1 MAGLLVTALLG
12 ATLGAATADAPRPTA
27 KPTLDAAEA
36 ARYARLALSCID
48 RPYPFKSERVL
59 TGAESVRPPRA
70 DHPVFFGCFDWHSAA
85 HGHWLLVRL
94 ARLFPGEP
102 LADEVRA
109 ALASRFTAERLA
121 GEAAF
126 FAEKEQKLFERP
138 YGWAWLLRLAA
149 ELRTWDDPQAQAWA
163 DQLAP
168 LEREIV
174 ARLSGYLPKL
184 TYPVRSGV
192 HPNTAF
198 ALAFALDY
206 AREVGNA
213 ELERLAVERARAYY
227 LADRAC
233 PVDYEP
239 SGEDFFSP
247 CLLEAD
253 LMRRVLPPAEFSS
266 WLDRFLPGL
275 REGRLG
281 NLGQPARVTDPADGK
296 IVHLDGL
303 NLVRAWTMRGI
314 GAALPGDD
322 TRRQRLFSL
331 AEAHAT
337 SGLARVASGHYEG
350 EHWLASFAV
359 YLLTV
364 PAAGGEPPAP
374 TGTPPAPPRSARPA
388 D

>member
-1 MAGLLVTALLG
+1 MLTLLLSVLL
-12 ATLGAATADAPRPTA
+12 ASAGAAEAEAPGPVA
-27 KPTLDAAEA
+27 PVTLDAAEA

-94 ARLFPGEP
+94 ARLYPDEP
-102 LADEVRA
+102 WAADVRA

-126 FAEKEQKLFERP
+126 FADPEQRLFERP

-149 ELRTWDDPQAQAWA
+149 DLRTWNDPEAQAWA
-163 DQLAP
+163 KDLAP
-168 LEREIV
+168 LEAAIV
-174 ARLSGYLPKL
+174 ARLSSYLPKL
-184 TYPVRSGV
+184 SFAIRSGV

-198 ALAFALDY
+198 ALAFAVDY

-213 ELERLAVERARAYY
+213 ELERLAVERARTHY

-239 SGEDFFSP
+239 GGEDFFSP

-253 LMRRVLPPAEFSS
+253 LMRRVLAPAEFSS

-275 REGRLG
+275 RRGSLG
-281 NLGQPARVTDPADGK
+281 NLEQPAQVTDPADGK

-314 GAALPGDD
+314 AVALPAGDA
-322 TRRQRLFSL
+322 RRGRLSAL
-331 AEAHAT
+331 AEAHAR

-364 PAAGGEPPAP
+364 PPEDALPPTS
-374 TGTPPAPPRSARPA
+374 TGTKTARPQSTRPSE
-388 D
+388 